1 MRPLLI
7 QAFLLASAIHA
18 TPVADSSTM
27 SRKLDLGLMVDDLG
41 ARLVQAERLV
51 AQARGEVLSAENNTA
66 SKWDRKASMRIAVAD
81 SLFEGLRDSLSALG
95 SVTEYQLEVVNTR
108 DEIEKLALEVQ
119 FRKSQR
125 ETYAKELPTIDRA
138 REAEVYH
145 QTWEKSREID
155 ETIFGLE
162 QKLLLARQQVRQN
175 IIDLDLREAS
185 EPPSE
190 TSRAWVEFTNM
201 PGGEFSYLSIENP
214 KVGRSAS
221 AYMGGSVRYLFTR
234 GKSYVVLG
242 ILKADGGP
250 TSEDTTMFTD
260 VFHYAYGADF
270 YPSHFGR
277 GQRNFL
283 NLYSGFTL
291 GGLFLSSKSDNTHLF
306 QVTPHVGIELFK
318 GKQFLLDT
326 RAGYLLP
333 FSSTYNLNLRGWT
346 SSTSLNFVF

>member
-1 MRPLLI
+1 MRFLSTSMFLLI
-7 QAFLLASAIHA
+7 AAVHA
-18 TPVADSSTM
+18 APVADSSTM

-41 ARLVQAERLV
+41 ARLVQAEQLV
-51 AQARGEVLSAENNTA
+51 ARARGEVLSAENNTA
-66 SKWDRKASMRIAVAD
+66 SKWSRKASMRIAVSD
-81 SLFEGLRDSLSALG
+81 TLFEMLRDSLSALG
-95 SVTEYQLEVVNTR
+95 TVTEYQLEVVNTR
-108 DEIEKLALEVQ
+108 DEIEKLAQEVQ
-119 FRKSQR
+119 FRKNQR

-162 QKLLLARQQVRQN
+162 QRLLLARQQVRQN
-175 IIDLDLREAS
+175 IVDLDMREAS

-201 PGGEFSYLSIENP
+201 PGGEFTWLSIENP
-214 KVGRSAS
+214 KAGMTGGEYR
-221 AYMGGSVRYLFTR
+221 GGSVRYLFTR

-242 ILKADGGP
+242 ILKNADDTP
-250 TSEDTTMFTD
+250 SDTTMFTD
-260 VFHYAYGADF
+260 IFHYAYGADF

-283 NLYSGFTL
+283 NLYSGFTV
-291 GGLFLSSKSDNTHLF
+291 GGLFLSSRTDNTHLF
-306 QVTPHVGIELFK
+306 QATPHIGIELFK

-333 FSSTYNLNLRGWT
+333 FSSKYNLNLRGWT

>member
-1 MRPLLI
+1 MRIPLTSM
-7 QAFLLASAIHA
+7 FLLAGAIHA
-18 TPVADSSTM
+18 APIADSTTM

-41 ARLVQAERLV
+41 VRLVQAEQLV
-51 AQARGEVLSAENNTA
+51 ARARGEVLSAENNTA
-66 SKWDRKASMRIAVAD
+66 SKWDRKASMRISVAD
-81 SLFEGLRDSLSALG
+81 SLFESLRDGLSALG
-95 SVTEYQLEVVNTR
+95 TVTEYQLEVVNTR
-108 DEIEKLALEVQ
+108 DDIEKLAQEVQ
-119 FRKSQR
+119 FRRSQR
-125 ETYAKELPTIDRA
+125 ETYARELPTIDRA

-155 ETIFGLE
+155 ETIFQLE
-162 QKLLLARQQVRQN
+162 QKLLVARQQVRQN
-175 IIDLDLREAS
+175 ILDLDLREAS

-201 PGGEFSYLSIENP
+201 PGGEFTWLSIENP
-214 KVGRSAS
+214 EAGMTGSE
-221 AYMGGSVRYLFTR
+221 YLGGSVRYLFTR

-242 ILKADGGP
+242 ILKNGQDSP
-250 TSEDTTMFTD
+250 SDTTVFTD
-260 VFHYAYGADF
+260 IFHYAYGADF

-283 NLYSGFTL
+283 NLYSGFTI
-291 GGLFLSSKSDNTHLF
+291 GGLFLSSRSSNTHLF
-306 QVTPHVGIELFK
+306 QATPHVGIELFK

-333 FSSTYNLNLRGWT
+333 FSSRYNLNLRGWT

>member
-1 MRPLLI
+1 MRPLPI
-7 QAFLLASAIHA
+7 QALLLASVIHA
-18 TPVADSSTM
+18 APVADSSSM

-41 ARLVQAERLV
+41 ARLAQAERLV
-51 AQARGEVLSAENNTA
+51 AKARGEVLSAENNTA

-81 SLFEGLRDSLSALG
+81 SLFEDLRDSLSALG

-108 DEIEKLALEVQ
+108 DEIEKLAQEVQ
-119 FRKSQR
+119 FRRSQR

-155 ETIFGLE
+155 ETIFQLE

-175 IIDLDLREAS
+175 IVDLDLREAS

-201 PGGEFSYLSIENP
+201 PGGEFTWLSIENP
-214 KVGRSAS
+214 KAGMTGGEYR
-221 AYMGGSVRYLFTR
+221 GGSVRYLFTR

-242 ILKADGGP
+242 ILKNGEDTP
-250 TSEDTTMFTD
+250 SDTTMFTD
-260 VFHYAYGADF
+260 IFHYAYGADF

-283 NLYSGFTL
+283 NLYSGFTI
-291 GGLFLSSKSDNTHLF
+291 GGLFLSSKSGNTHLF
-306 QVTPHVGIELFK
+306 QATPHVGIELFK

-333 FSSTYNLNLRGWT
+333 FSSKYNLNLRGWT

>member
-1 MRPLLI
+1 MRSLPTSM
-7 QAFLLASAIHA
+7 FLLVAAIHA
-18 TPVADSSTM
+18 APVADSSTM

-41 ARLVQAERLV
+41 VRLVQAERLV

-81 SLFEGLRDSLSALG
+81 SLFEGLRDSLSAMG

-108 DEIEKLALEVQ
+108 DEIEKLAQEVQ
-119 FRKSQR
+119 FRRSQR

-145 QTWEKSREID
+145 QTWEKSRAID

-175 IIDLDLREAS
+175 IVDLDMREAS

-201 PGGEFSYLSIENP
+201 PGGEFTWLSIENP
-214 KVGRSAS
+214 KAGMTGSEYR
-221 AYMGGSVRYLFTR
+221 GGSVRYLFTR

-242 ILKADGGP
+242 ILKNGDDTP
-250 TSEDTTMFTD
+250 SDTTVFTD
-260 VFHYAYGADF
+260 IFHYAYGADF

-283 NLYSGFTL
+283 NLYSGFTI
-291 GGLFLSSKSDNTHLF
+291 GGLFLSSRSSNTHLF
-306 QVTPHVGIELFK
+306 QATPHVGIELFK
-318 GKQFLLDT
+318 GKQFLVDT

-333 FSSTYNLNLRGWT
+333 FSSKHNLNLRGWT